1 MNNKILVL
9 LLLLLIYN
17 LVCINKK
24 ESFQNLI
31 DNSRTLYNRHKR
43 NIRKAVGDS
52 SIYINSSAKTRMRKA
67 GL

>member
-1 MNNKILVL
+1 MNNKILIL

-17 LVCINKK
+17 LLCINKK

-31 DNSRTLYNRHKR
+31 DNTRSLYNRHKR
-43 NIRKAVGDS
+43 NIRQAIGDS
-52 SIYINSSAKTRMRKA
+52 SIYINSNAKTRMRKA